1 MRELEYQLV
10 KDDYKNWIHWNVL
23 RNESKKMKLFTLV
36 ICCYLCRRQHQFGQ
50 RQSGGGDTVFGNGA
64 YRGSGDVLY
73 DLSSQSGTPDLEEER
88 A

>member
-36 ICCYLCRRQHQFGQ
+36 MSHLLLFMSAAASVRPKAIRR
-50 RQSGGGDTVFGNGA
+50 R
-64 YRGSGDVLY
+64 
-73 DLSSQSGTPDLEEER
+73 
-88 A
+88 